1 MIGVI
6 IPAHNEAAAIQHC
19 LASVSRAAQHPRLR
33 GEAVLTVVALDSCTD
48 ATAAVCEGQ
57 GVMAIA
63 VNARCVGAA
72 RAAAADYAI
81 AQGARW
87 IASTDA
93 DTIVPRDWLSRQ
105 VGCGADAFCGVVN
118 VADWMD
124 YPDAVR
130 DAFAQRELVRDGH
143 RHIHGANMGV
153 NTPAYLAAGGF
164 QTLSTGEDVAL
175 VSALSNTRASIAWH
189 AKPAVLT
196 SARRSARAPHGF
208 SEFLR
213 ALEREVLDVGTRLLP
228 TRALQG

>member
-19 LASVSRAAQHPRLR
+19 LASVSRASQNPRLR
-33 GEAVLTVVALDSCTD
+33 NEPVMTVVALDSCTD
-48 ATAAVCEGQ
+48 DTAALCEEQ
-57 GVMAIA
+57 GVRAIA

-93 DTIVPRDWLSRQ
+93 DTIVPRDWLARQ
-105 VGCGADAFCGVVN
+105 MACGADAFCGVVN

-124 YPDAVR
+124 YPAAVR
-130 DAFAQRELVRDGH
+130 DAFMQREVVKDGH

-153 NTPAYLAAGGF
+153 RTSAYLAAGGF
-164 QTLSTGEDVAL
+164 QTLTTGEDVAL
-175 VSALSNTRASIAWH
+175 VSALQRAGTSIAWH

-213 ALEREVLDVGTRLLP
+213 LLERDVLDVGSRLLP
-228 TRALQG
+228 TRAVQG